1 MPLYRGDLEKS
12 THVIAPIRPRR
23 APEWSTR
30 SGLALLSIRP
40 RAAAM
45 VGIGALAASGP
56 RGGLEQELGDLH
68 GVEGGT
74 FEELVPDH
82 PES

>member
-1 MPLYRGDLEKS
+1 
-12 THVIAPIRPRR
+12 
-23 APEWSTR
+23 
-30 SGLALLSIRP
+30 
-40 RAAAM
+40 M
-45 VGIGALAASGP
+45 VDAERTYSFVDLAAGRRDGGDRGVSGIAAP
-56 RGGLEQELGDLH
+56 RLRGGLEQELGDLH